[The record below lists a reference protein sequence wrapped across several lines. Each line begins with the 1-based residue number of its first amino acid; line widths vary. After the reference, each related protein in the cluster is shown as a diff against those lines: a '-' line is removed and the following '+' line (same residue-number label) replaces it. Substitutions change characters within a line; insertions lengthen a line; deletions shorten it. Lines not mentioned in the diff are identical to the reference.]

1 MEIYNHFEYGKTLA
15 IRLKPIAHTPEKPR
29 FFTAFGLEDL
39 YNFNEKLSSVSGMI
53 LIAVDGCESE
63 SKRNE
68 ADALNNRTLFLI
80 VRKQST
86 RQQKNAKL
94 SQNKFGTVSCKTP
107 TFQNSL
113 TIPFN
118 LMVLVRL
125 VIISMV

>member
-1 MEIYNHFEYGKTLA
+1 MEIYNPFEYGKTLA

-68 ADALNNRTLFLI
+68 ADALN
-80 VRKQST
+80 KQST